1 MYSFSTFTI
10 DLTILQRASKKSTLK
25 RTGTRSPRTLCEMSA
40 AATSAPERQSRSEM
54 TFKSCRRWEEET
66 RTAGGC
72 CVVSL
77 QRALACMVYVEM
89 ATVAAVA
96 ATITLVAVAARR
108 RDRWR

>member
-1 MYSFSTFTI
+1 
-10 DLTILQRASKKSTLK
+10 
-25 RTGTRSPRTLCEMSA
+25 MSA

-108 RDRWR
+108 RDRWRKRPPIHHLFCELELELKIEKSRD

>member
-1 MYSFSTFTI
+1 
-10 DLTILQRASKKSTLK
+10 
-25 RTGTRSPRTLCEMSA
+25 MSA
-40 AATSAPERQSRSEM
+40 AATSAAERQSLSEM